1 MKRTM
6 SAAALAACFLALPAL
21 GLPAQAETVD
31 LATVKCSELA
41 SMKQDDADFMFAWLL
56 GYAGGQTGTTT
67 IDLGAMGTIGT
78 EIGEYCAK
86 NPEVGLLSAATA
98 VMTQ

>member
-6 SAAALAACFLALPAL
+6 AAAALAATLLALPVL
-21 GLPAQAETVD
+21 DLPANAETVD

-67 IDLGAMGTIGT
+67 IDLETMGSVGT
-78 EIGEYCAK
+78 EIGEYCAQ
-86 NPEVGLLSAATA
+86 NPDVGLLSAATA
-98 VMTQ
+98 VMTE

>member
-1 MKRTM
+1 MKRTLA
-6 SAAALAACFLALPAL
+6 AAALAATLLTLPAL
-21 GLPAQAETVD
+21 TRPAQAETVD

-41 SMKQDDADFMFAWLL
+41 TMKQEDADFMFAWLL

-67 IDLGAMGTIGT
+67 IDLASMGSIGT
-78 EIGEYCAK
+78 DIGEYCAK

-98 VMTQ
+98 VMTE